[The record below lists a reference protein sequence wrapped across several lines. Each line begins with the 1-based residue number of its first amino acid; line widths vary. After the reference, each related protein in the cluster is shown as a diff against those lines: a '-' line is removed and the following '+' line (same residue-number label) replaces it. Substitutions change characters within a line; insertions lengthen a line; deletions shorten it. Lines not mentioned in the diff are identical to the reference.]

1 MRKID
6 VNSLENRYF
15 RMHIGTDAYPYKVL
29 AAYVDDDNNLKR
41 CVVQGMLYSADP
53 TKECHEG
60 HQNWVFNDNPDG
72 DIEIIV
78 PKRNRKGEWTIEG
91 GAKEFRFFPSAEPY
105 AKYDWEF

>member
-1 MRKID
+1 MRFTFASNLKKVKAMRKID

-41 CVVQGMLYSADP
+41 CVVQGMFYSADP

-60 HQNWVFNDNPDG
+60 HQNWDFQDNPDTLFLQRHA
-72 DIEIIV
+72 V
-78 PKRNRKGEWTIEG
+78 QLVQ
-91 GAKEFRFFPSAEPY
+91 
-105 AKYDWEF
+105 